1 MMRLLSM
8 AFSIVS
14 MAATAAPLHPGDALP
29 VLHGETLSGK
39 PLDLPAAGAGRSRVL
54 VFSFAKAASADSRLW
69 NDRLAKDVGRAS
81 PVIAFRVI
89 ELESVP
95 RLVRRMAVSGIK
107 GGMPPALWEQTI
119 LTYKDEAF
127 WKDRLAVTTDKHS
140 YVVVLDGEARVRWM
154 STSPYSESAYGQLS
168 AALLQ

>member
-1 MMRLLSM
+1 MRLLPI

-29 VLHGETLSGK
+29 ALHGQTLSGT
-39 PLDLPAAGAGRSRVL
+39 PVELPSAGAGTSRVL

-69 NDRLAKDVGRAS
+69 NDRLAKDLGPTS
-81 PVIAFRVI
+81 PVAAFRVI

-95 RLVRRMAVSGIK
+95 RLIRRMAVSGIK
-107 GGMPPALWEQTI
+107 GGMPPALWEKTI
-119 LTYKDEAF
+119 LTYTDEAF

-140 YVVVLDGEARVRWM
+140 YVVVLDAEGRVRWM
-154 STSPYSESAYGQLS
+154 SAVPYSESAYGQLS
-168 AALLQ
+168 AALRQ